1 MKLQPALLLSSTQTT
16 AAASTVGA
24 IAGDMNLNADQ
35 TFTQRGSDVLAPG
48 GDVNISAQRVTI
60 EEAREAASSQ
70 TEQRFKQSGVTV
82 AVTSPVLN
90 AVQTAASLTAEKD
103 KQILHEQETRNAG
116 GTFIRDRE
124 TGKLVEVPA
133 VSRIERRP

>member
-1 MKLQPALLLSSTQTT
+1 M
-16 AAASTVGA
+16 
-24 IAGDMNLNADQ
+24 
-35 TFTQRGSDVLAPG
+35 
-48 GDVNISAQRVTI
+48 
-60 EEAREAASSQ
+60 
-70 TEQRFKQSGVTV
+70 TV
-82 AVTSPVLN
+82 AVTSPVLS